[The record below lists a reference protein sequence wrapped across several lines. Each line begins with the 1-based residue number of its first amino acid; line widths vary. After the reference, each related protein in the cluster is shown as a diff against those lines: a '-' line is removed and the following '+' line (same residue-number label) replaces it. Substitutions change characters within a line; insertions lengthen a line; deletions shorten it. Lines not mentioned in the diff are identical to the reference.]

1 MQSNLNAST
10 VKKGQHMKTKFL
22 LTTAVVIAGAAAAAV
37 VFWPTENV
45 SAAADPR
52 TAVPLVSVVKVRT
65 PDGVSRSFTGT
76 IAARVQSDL
85 GFRVPGKIVERLV
98 NLGEDVKAGQPLMK
112 IDGTDLRLALKAK
125 RNAVDA
131 AQAIYVQAVN
141 DEKRFATLVKTNAAS
156 TQQYE
161 KAKAALDTATAQLAA
176 AKAEAT
182 VAENEATYTVLLA
195 DADGTIV
202 ETLGEPGQ
210 VVAAG
215 QTVVKLAKS
224 GAREALVWMPEN
236 MRPDPGATAQASIYG
251 RDAEDNAVMR
261 QISASADPQTRT
273 YETRWVLQGAAADAP
288 LGATVTIKIVNKEA
302 LAHAEIPVG
311 SILDDGNR
319 TGAWVVDEKA
329 SSVHFRPLKVERLSE
344 GAAIVSGLKAGEA
357 VVALGAHLLT
367 DGEKIR
373 TSVEKAEAAN

>member
-1 MQSNLNAST
+1 MN
-10 VKKGQHMKTKFL
+10 VKFL
-22 LTTAVVIAGAAAAAV
+22 LTAAMVIAGAATAAV
-37 VFWPTENV
+37 VFWPTEKV

-52 TAVPLVSVVKVRT
+52 TAAPFVSVVKVRT
-65 PDGVSRSFTGT
+65 PDHVSRSFTGT

-112 IDGTDLRLALKAK
+112 IDGTDLRLALTAK
-125 RNAVDA
+125 RNAVAA
-131 AQAIYVQAVN
+131 AQATHVQAVS
-141 DEKRFATLVKTNAAS
+141 DEKRFAALVKTNAAS

-161 KAKAALDTATAQLAA
+161 RAKAVLDTATAQLAA
-176 AKAEAT
+176 AEADAT
-182 VAENEATYTVLLA
+182 VAENEATYTILLA

-236 MRPDPGATAQASIYG
+236 LRPEPGQTAQASIYG
-251 RDAEDNAVMR
+251 GDAENNAVLR
-261 QISASADPQTRT
+261 QISASADPLTRT

-288 LGATVTIKIVNKEA
+288 LGATVTIKIANKEA

-319 TGAWVVDEKA
+319 TGAWVVDEKG
-329 SSVHFRPLKVERLSE
+329 SSVHFRPVKVERLSE
-344 GAAIVSGLKAGEA
+344 DAAIVSGLKAGEL

-373 TSVEKAEAAN
+373 TTVEKTEASN

>member
-1 MQSNLNAST
+1 
-10 VKKGQHMKTKFL
+10 MKTKFL
-22 LTTAVVIAGAAAAAV
+22 LATAAIVAGAATAAV
-37 VFWPTENV
+37 VFWPTEKV

-65 PDGVSRSFTGT
+65 PDSVLRSFTGT

-112 IDGTDLRLALKAK
+112 IDGTDLRLALSAK
-125 RNAVDA
+125 RNAVAA
-131 AQAIYVQAVN
+131 AQATYVQAVS
-141 DEKRFATLVKTNAAS
+141 DEKRFAALVKTNAAS

-161 KAKAALDTATAQLAA
+161 RAKAVLDTATAQLAA
-176 AKAEAT
+176 AKADAT
-182 VAENEATYTVLLA
+182 VAENEAMYTILLA

-215 QTVVKLAKS
+215 QTVVKIAKS

-236 MRPDPGATAQASIYG
+236 LRPKPGVIAQASIYG
-251 RDAEDNAVMR
+251 RDADDNAVLR
-261 QISASADPQTRT
+261 QISASADSQTRT
-273 YETRWVLQGAAADAP
+273 YETRWVLQGTAADAP
-288 LGATVTIKIVNKEA
+288 LGATVTIKIANKEA

-311 SILDDGNR
+311 AILDDGDR
-319 TGAWVVDEKA
+319 TGTWVVDEKT
-329 SSVHFRPLKVERLSE
+329 SSVHFRPLKLERLSE
-344 GAAIVSGLKAGEA
+344 DAAIVSGLKAGEV

>member
-1 MQSNLNAST
+1 
-10 VKKGQHMKTKFL
+10 MKEKFL
-22 LTTAVVIAGAAAAAV
+22 LATAVFIAGAATATV

-52 TAVPLVSVVKVRT
+52 TAAPFVSIVKVRT
-65 PDGVSRSFTGT
+65 PDNVSRSFTGT

-98 NLGEDVKAGQPLMK
+98 NPGENVKAGQPLMK
-112 IDGTDLRLALKAK
+112 IDGTDMRLALTAK
-125 RNAVDA
+125 HNAVAA
-131 AQAIYVQAVN
+131 AQAMYVQAVS
-141 DEKRFATLVKTNAAS
+141 DEKRFATLVKNRAAS

-161 KAKAALDTATAQLAA
+161 RAKAALDTATAQLAA
-176 AKAEAT
+176 VKAEAT
-182 VAENEATYTVLLA
+182 VAQNEASYTVLLA

-215 QTVVKLAKS
+215 QIVVKLAKA
-224 GAREALVWMPEN
+224 GAREAQVWMPEN
-236 MRPDPGATAQASIYG
+236 LRPKPGATAQASIYG
-251 RDAEDNAVMR
+251 LDAEDNAVLR

-288 LGATVTIKIVNKEA
+288 LGATVTIKIADEEA
-302 LAHAEIPVG
+302 VTHTEIPVG
-311 SILDDGNR
+311 SLLDDGAR
-319 TGAWVVDEKA
+319 TGAWIVDEKA
-329 SSVHFRPLKVERLSE
+329 SSVHFRDVKVERLGE
-344 GAAIVSGLKAGEA
+344 ETALVSGLKEGEA

-367 DGEKIR
+367 DGETIR
-373 TSVEKAEAAN
+373 TSVEKAEAAK

>member
-1 MQSNLNAST
+1 MQSIPTTST

-22 LTTAVVIAGAAAAAV
+22 LTTAVVIAGAATAAV
-37 VFWPTENV
+37 VFWPTEKV

-65 PDGVSRSFTGT
+65 PDSVSRSFTGT

-112 IDGTDLRLALKAK
+112 IDGTDLRLALTAK
-125 RNAVDA
+125 RNAVAA
-131 AQAIYVQAVN
+131 AQATYVQAVN

-156 TQQYE
+156 AQQYE
-161 KAKAALDTATAQLAA
+161 RAKAVLDTATAQLAA
-176 AKAEAT
+176 AEADAT

-236 MRPDPGATAQASIYG
+236 LRPQPGATAQASIYG
-251 RDAEDNAVMR
+251 RDAEDNAVLR
-261 QISASADPQTRT
+261 QISASADAQTRT

-288 LGATVTIKIVNKEA
+288 LGATVTIKIANEEA

-311 SILDDGNR
+311 AILDDGNR
-319 TGAWVVDEKA
+319 TGAWVIDDKT
-329 SSVHFRPLKVERLSE
+329 SSVHFRPVKVERLSE
-344 GAAIVSGLKAGEA
+344 DAAIVSGLKAGET

-373 TSVEKAEAAN
+373 TSVEKAEVAN

>member
-1 MQSNLNAST
+1 M
-10 VKKGQHMKTKFL
+10 KKKFL
-22 LTTAVVIAGAAAAAV
+22 LATAVVITGAATTAA
-37 VFWPTENV
+37 VFWPTEKV

-52 TAVPLVSVVKVRT
+52 TAAPFVSIVKVRT
-65 PDGVSRSFTGT
+65 PDTVSRSFTGT

-112 IDGTDLRLALKAK
+112 IDGTDLRLALTAK
-125 RNAVDA
+125 RNAVAA
-131 AQAIYVQAVN
+131 AQATYVQAVS
-141 DEKRFATLVKTNAAS
+141 DEKRFAALVKTNAAS

-161 KAKAALDTATAQLAA
+161 RAKAALDTATAQLAA

-182 VAENEATYTVLLA
+182 VSENEATYTVLLA

-236 MRPDPGATAQASIYG
+236 LRPEPGATAKASIYG
-251 RDAEDNAVMR
+251 RDAEENAVLR
-261 QISASADPQTRT
+261 QVSASADPQTRT
-273 YETRWVLQGAAADAP
+273 YETRWVLQGTAADSP
-288 LGATVTIKIVNKEA
+288 LGATVTIKIANQEA
-302 LAHAEIPVG
+302 FAHAEIPVG
-311 SILDDGNR
+311 SLLDDGVR

-329 SSVHFRPLKVERLSE
+329 SSVQFRDVKVERLSE
-344 GAAIVSGLKAGEA
+344 EAAIVSGLKAGET

-367 DGEKIR
+367 DGETIR

>member
-1 MQSNLNAST
+1 
-10 VKKGQHMKTKFL
+10 MKAKFL
-22 LTTAVVIAGAAAAAV
+22 LTAAVVIVGAATAAV
-37 VFWPTENV
+37 VFWSSEKV
-45 SAAADPR
+45 SVAADPR
-52 TAVPLVSVVKVRT
+52 TAAPFVRVVKVRT
-65 PDGVSRSFTGT
+65 PDHVLRSFTGT

-98 NLGEDVKAGQPLMK
+98 NIGEGVKAGQPLMK
-112 IDGTDLRLALKAK
+112 IDGTDLRLAQTAK
-125 RNAVDA
+125 RNAVAA
-131 AQAIYVQAVN
+131 AQATYVQAVS
-141 DEKRFATLVKTNAAS
+141 DERRFAALLKTNAAS

-161 KAKAALDTATAQLAA
+161 RAKAMLDTATAQLAA
-176 AKAEAT
+176 AKAEAA

-195 DADGTIV
+195 DVDGTIV

-215 QTVVKLAKS
+215 QIVVKLAKA
-224 GAREALVWMPEN
+224 GAREALIWMPEN
-236 MRPDPGATAQASIYG
+236 LRPELGATAQASIYG
-251 RDAEDNAVMR
+251 RGTDNNAVLR

-273 YETRWVLQGAAADAP
+273 YETRWVLQAAAADAP
-288 LGATVTIKIVNKEA
+288 LGATVTIKIANKEA

-329 SSVHFRPLKVERLSE
+329 SSVHFRPVKVERLSE
-344 GAAIVSGLKAGEA
+344 DVVIVSGLKAGES

-373 TSVEKAEAAN
+373 TTVEKAEASN

>member
-1 MQSNLNAST
+1 
-10 VKKGQHMKTKFL
+10 MKIKFL
-22 LTTAVVIAGAAAAAV
+22 FTAAVVVAGAATAAV
-37 VFWPTENV
+37 VFWPADKV

-52 TAVPLVSVVKVRT
+52 TAVPLVSVVKARA
-65 PDGVSRSFTGT
+65 PDDVSRSFTGT
-76 IAARVQSDL
+76 TAARVQSDL

-98 NLGEDVKAGQPLMK
+98 NLGEIVKVGQPLMK
-112 IDGTDLRLALKAK
+112 IDGTDLRLALTAK
-125 RNAVDA
+125 RKAVDA

-141 DEKRFATLVKTNAAS
+141 DESRFAALVKTNAAS

-182 VAENEATYTVLLA
+182 VAGNEATYTVLMA

-215 QTVVKLAKS
+215 QTVVRLAKS

-236 MRPDPGATAQASIYG
+236 LRPEPGATAQASIYG
-251 RDAEDNAVMR
+251 RDAEDNAVLR

-273 YETRWVLQGAAADAP
+273 YETRWVLQGTAADAP
-288 LGATVTIKIVNKEA
+288 LGATVTIKIANKEA
-302 LAHAEIPVG
+302 HAHAEIPVG

-329 SSVHFRPLKVERLSE
+329 SSVHFRPLKVERLREDS
-344 GAAIVSGLKAGEA
+344 AIVSGLIAGET

-373 TSVEKAEAAN
+373 TSVEKAQATN

>member
-1 MQSNLNAST
+1 
-10 VKKGQHMKTKFL
+10 MKTKFL
-22 LTTAVVIAGAAAAAV
+22 LTTAVIIAGAATAAV
-37 VFWPTENV
+37 VFWPTEKV

-52 TAVPLVSVVKVRT
+52 TAAPFVSVVKART
-65 PDGVSRSFTGT
+65 PDTVSRSFTGT

-85 GFRVPGKIVERLV
+85 GFRVPGKIIDRLV

-112 IDGTDLRLALKAK
+112 IDGTDLRLALTAK
-125 RNAVDA
+125 RKAVAA
-131 AQAIYVQAVN
+131 AQATYVQAVK
-141 DEKRFATLVKTNAAS
+141 DEKRFAALVKNLAAS

-161 KAKAALDTATAQLAA
+161 NAKTALDTATAQLAA
-176 AKAEAT
+176 AKADAT

-210 VVAAG
+210 VIAAG
-215 QTVVKLAKS
+215 QTVVKVAKS

-236 MRPDPGATAQASIYG
+236 LRPEPGATARASVYG
-251 RDAEDNAVMR
+251 QDAEDNAVLR

-273 YETRWVLQGAAADAP
+273 YETRWVLQGASAHAP
-288 LGATVTIKIVNKEA
+288 LGATVTIKIANREA

-311 SILDDGNR
+311 AILDDGNR

-329 SSVHFRPLKVERLSE
+329 LSVHFRPVKVERLSE
-344 GAAIVSGLKAGEA
+344 DAAIVSGLKAGEA

>member
-1 MQSNLNAST
+1 MQSIRNTST

-22 LTTAVVIAGAAAAAV
+22 LTTAVVIAGAATAAV
-37 VFWPTENV
+37 VFWPTEKV

-65 PDGVSRSFTGT
+65 PDSVSRSFTGT

-112 IDGTDLRLALKAK
+112 IDGTDLRLALTAK
-125 RNAVDA
+125 RNAVAA
-131 AQAIYVQAVN
+131 AQATYVQAVS
-141 DEKRFATLVKTNAAS
+141 DEKRFAVLVKTNAAS

-161 KAKAALDTATAQLAA
+161 RAKAMLDTATAQLAA
-176 AKAEAT
+176 AKADAT

-236 MRPDPGATAQASIYG
+236 LRPEPGSTAQASIYG
-251 RDAEDNAVMR
+251 RGAEDNAVLR

-288 LGATVTIKIVNKEA
+288 LGATVTIKIANKEA

-311 SILDDGNR
+311 AILDDGNR
-319 TGAWVVDEKA
+319 TGAWVIDDKT
-329 SSVHFRPLKVERLSE
+329 SSVHFRPVKVERLSE
-344 GAAIVSGLKAGEA
+344 DAAIVSGLKAGET

>member
-1 MQSNLNAST
+1 
-10 VKKGQHMKTKFL
+10 MKTKFL
-22 LTTAVVIAGAAAAAV
+22 LTTAVIIAGAATAAV
-37 VFWPTENV
+37 MFWPTEKF

-52 TAVPLVSVVKVRT
+52 TAIPLVSVVKVRA
-65 PDGVSRSFTGT
+65 PDSASRSFTGT

-112 IDGTDLRLALKAK
+112 IDGTDLRLALTAK
-125 RNAVDA
+125 RNAVAA
-131 AQAIYVQAVN
+131 AQATYVQAVS
-141 DEKRFATLVKTNAAS
+141 DEKRFAALVKTNAAS

-161 KAKAALDTATAQLAA
+161 RAKAVLDTATAQLAA
-176 AKAEAT
+176 AKADAT

-236 MRPDPGATAQASIYG
+236 LRPEPGATAQASIYG
-251 RDAEDNAVMR
+251 RDAEDNAVLR
-261 QISASADPQTRT
+261 QISASADAQTRT
-273 YETRWVLQGAAADAP
+273 YETRWVLQGTVADAP
-288 LGATVTIKIVNKEA
+288 LGATVTIKIANKDA
-302 LAHAEIPVG
+302 LAHAEIPLG

-319 TGAWVVDEKA
+319 TGAWVVDETA
-329 SSVHFRPLKVERLSE
+329 SSVNFRPLKVERLSE
-344 GAAIVSGLKAGEA
+344 DTAIVSGLKAGET

>member
-1 MQSNLNAST
+1 
-10 VKKGQHMKTKFL
+10 MKTKFL
-22 LTTAVVIAGAAAAAV
+22 LTAAVVIAGAATAAV
-37 VFWPTENV
+37 VFWPTEKV
-45 SAAADPR
+45 SAGADPR
-52 TAVPLVSVVKVRT
+52 TAAPFVSVVKVRA
-65 PDGVSRSFTGT
+65 PDHVLRSFTGT

-98 NLGEDVKAGQPLMK
+98 NIGEDVKAGQPLMK
-112 IDGTDLRLALKAK
+112 IDGTDLRLAQTAK
-125 RNAVDA
+125 RNAVAA
-131 AQAIYVQAVN
+131 AQATYVQAVS
-141 DEKRFATLVKTNAAS
+141 DERRFAALVKTSAAS

-161 KAKAALDTATAQLAA
+161 RTKAVVDTATAQLAA
-176 AKAEAT
+176 AKAEAA
-182 VAENEATYTVLLA
+182 VAENEATYTVLVA
-195 DADGTIV
+195 YADGTIV

-236 MRPDPGATAQASIYG
+236 LRPELGATAQASIYG
-251 RDAEDNAVMR
+251 RETDNNAVLR

-288 LGATVTIKIVNKEA
+288 LGATVTIKIANTEA
-302 LAHAEIPVG
+302 LGHAEIPIG

-329 SSVHFRPLKVERLSE
+329 SSVHFRPLNVERLGEDS
-344 GAAIVSGLKAGEA
+344 AIVSGLKAGET
-357 VVALGAHLLT
+357 VVALGPHLLT

-373 TSVEKAEAAN
+373 TSVDKKEAANR